1 MLDVTQAKNRRRF
14 YLERGLRKQ
23 PIGAGS
29 DLVFLM
35 ALPRTK
41 LPMKPEELFGDLP
54 AMIVGGVATRA
65 YAPERVTKDID
76 LMVEHDRFVEAIQ
89 RLRVER
95 FEKKNDLFFPNAS
108 LGLYGESWTKE
119 NLEIDILSSPQE
131 WCKLAFRIRVD
142 DQTGARVIP
151 LPYLV
156 LMKFDSARG
165 IDQGDLTRML
175 GPLDDEKIEQIIKV
189 VERHSGDPTFANDVR
204 QYAQLGRWEWET
216 KQNRH
221 QGKDG

>member
-1 MLDVTQAKNRRRF
+1 VLDVTQAKNRRRF

>member
-1 MLDVTQAKNRRRF
+1 VLDVTQAKNRRRF

-89 RLRVER
+89 RLRVEK

>member
-1 MLDVTQAKNRRRF
+1 
-14 YLERGLRKQ
+14 
-23 PIGAGS
+23 
-29 DLVFLM
+29 M